1 MASPMTPLSAAIR
14 MQKAGFNQGYQ
25 EGLRHGAR
33 IERENIREGL
43 IKLAEER
50 PALQDIIKELF
61 SLLEL

>member
-33 IERENIREGL
+33 IERENIRENLVKL
-43 IKLAEER
+43 IEER
-50 PALQDIIKELF
+50 PRLQEAIREL
-61 SLLEL
+61 SYLLGM